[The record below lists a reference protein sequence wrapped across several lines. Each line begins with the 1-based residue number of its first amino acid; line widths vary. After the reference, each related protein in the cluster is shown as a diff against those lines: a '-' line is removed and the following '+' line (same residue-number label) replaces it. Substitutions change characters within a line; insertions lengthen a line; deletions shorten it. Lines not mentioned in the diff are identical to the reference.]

1 VPPTTA
7 TYRRGFLEMSG
18 VPALGAPGVY
28 VVAPTAQGNRPGI
41 EPLDVAAFV
50 GVAARGPAYPVLE
63 DPDVLDGQPFRARSV
78 ATPVDSWDD
87 YLELFGSGTGPGLLP
102 HAVASYFAQGGRR
115 AYIVRVVPP
124 RRCPTGA
131 GAPQKPEVV
140 HPGVDDAPAGC
151 AEFRVGGP
159 AGWQVWARN
168 EGRWGNRLSVRVN
181 LTCHPLS
188 ASPVIDADPMAL
200 TLPAAGSVLP
210 GTTIRV
216 QTTPGTRDSATD
228 TMYCQVVAL
237 RRAMPGRDAGSGLV
251 AVLDR
256 PIPAASP
263 TTASPGAALVY
274 RFDVVEAE
282 LVVNDT
288 DPDRQRGEQ
297 HLALG
302 LDPAHPR
309 WVVDVVNSASRLVQM
324 PSDTPPGVPHLEGP
338 EEPASA
344 PSTLDAV
351 LCVEGQDRWDEI
363 GLEDLFARADDLGSR
378 GGVGAVSAPEV
389 ADEIACV
396 VVPDLYAP
404 GPGAGPAGTIPAPAS
419 AAFVPCGPPTPATR
433 VAPPPELLSGL
444 RLDPTDPAAR
454 EQIVRQQRQLVTEA
468 ETMSVVA
475 LLDVPPGLTPA
486 QVLTWRSS
494 FDSSFA
500 ACYTPWV
507 SVPDGAGGLVELPPS
522 APAAGVIA
530 RTELVH
536 GLARGP
542 ANELLV
548 GIVDVERD
556 IPAAEHGLLHQLG
569 VNVCRPDVDGIR
581 LTAARTLST
590 DSAWRQL
597 TVRRLLMAIERTVRR
612 QLQWTVFEPDNALL
626 RDGLRRQLDGLLGAL
641 FEQGCFAGSTP
652 AESWFVAMASGRD
665 VARESDQGQVVV
677 EVGVAPSEPL
687 EFVLLRIAVQA
698 EGDLRTAVVGTE
710 VGSRA

>member
-1 VPPTTA
+1 MLPTTA
-7 TYRRGFLEMSG
+7 TFRRGFLEMSG

-28 VVAPTAQGNRPGI
+28 VVAPAAQGNRPGI
-41 EPLDVAAFV
+41 ERLDIAAFV

-63 DPDVLDGQPFRARSV
+63 DPDVLDGRPFRARSV
-78 ATPVDSWDD
+78 ATPVASWDD

-115 AYIVRVVPP
+115 AYVVRVVPP
-124 RRCPTGA
+124 SRRPAGA
-131 GAPQKPEVV
+131 GAVQKPESVP
-140 HPGVDDAPAGC
+140 PGVDDAPAGC
-151 AEFRVGGP
+151 AEFLVGGQ

-168 EGRWGNRLSVRVN
+168 EGSWGSRLSVQVN
-181 LTCHPLS
+181 LTCRPLS
-188 ASPVIDADPMAL
+188 AGPATDADPTVL

-216 QTTPGTRDSATD
+216 QTTPGTRGSATD
-228 TMYCQVVAL
+228 ATYCQVVAL
-237 RRAMPGRDAGSGLV
+237 RRALSGRDAGGLA

-256 PIPAASP
+256 PIPAADP
-263 TTASPGAALVY
+263 ATTRPGTASMY

-282 LVVNDT
+282 LLVNDP
-288 DPDRQRGEQ
+288 DPDRPRAEQ

-324 PSDTPPGVPHLEGP
+324 PSDTPPGMPHLEGP
-338 EEPASA
+338 GELASV
-344 PSTLDAV
+344 PGTLRAV
-351 LCVEGQDRWDEI
+351 LRVEGQDRWDEI
-363 GLEDLFARADDLGSR
+363 GLEDLFARADDPGGR
-378 GGVGAVSAPEV
+378 GGIGAVSVPEV

-404 GPGAGPAGTIPAPAS
+404 GPGPGPAGTIPAPAPGG
-419 AAFVPCGPPTPATR
+419 FVPCGPPAPATS
-433 VAPPPELLSGL
+433 VAPPPGLLSGL
-444 RLDPTDPAAR
+444 RLDPAVPAAR
-454 EQIVRQQRQLVTEA
+454 EQIARQQQKLVAAA
-468 ETMSVVA
+468 ETMGVVA

-494 FDSSFA
+494 FGSSFA

-536 GLARGP
+536 GLGRGP

-612 QLQWTVFEPDNALL
+612 QLHWTVFEPDNELL

-665 VARESDQGQVVV
+665 MAREPDQGQVVV

-687 EFVLLRIAVQA
+687 EFILLRIAVQA

-710 VGSRA
+710 VSSRA